1 MDFDGFLRMLKVGSV
16 DSLDQYDDRWERWG
30 TSPGSIDRLQSLLDA
45 SHHGSESS
53 GGSHHGSLRGARK
66 FAAEA
71 GAGAAAG
78 ADVEDPYK
86 DRPWRQPKVA
96 FNFSFAPVTEARGP
110 PETQG
115 VPSPAEPSSTRSSL
129 DGGSVPAAPEA
140 GNNISFFNNGAVR
153 GGGHFDRRMHGA
165 SLYRNAVVGAPGRA
179 LYNNA
184 KQLAPVKE

>member
-1 MDFDGFLRMLKVGSV
+1 MLKVGSV

-53 GGSHHGSLRGARK
+53 GGSNHGSLRGARK
-66 FAAEA
+66 YAEA
-71 GAGAAAG
+71 AVATAGAVGAA

-96 FNFSFAPVTEARGP
+96 FNFSFGAPAEVRGP

-129 DGGSVPAAPEA
+129 DGGSVPAAPDA
-140 GNNISFFNNGAVR
+140 GNNISYFNNGAVR

-165 SLYRNAVVGAPGRA
+165 SLYRNAVVTGPPGRA

-184 KQLAPVKE
+184 KPLAPVKE